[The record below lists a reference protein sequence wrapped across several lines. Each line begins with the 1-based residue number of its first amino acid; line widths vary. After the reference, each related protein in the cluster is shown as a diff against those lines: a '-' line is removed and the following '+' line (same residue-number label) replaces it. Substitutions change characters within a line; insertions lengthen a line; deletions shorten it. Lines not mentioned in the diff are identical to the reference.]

1 MNVKYLR
8 IFLKEH
14 FISLLNGLL
23 KGFQNDIFMVF
34 LNNNIM

>member
-1 MNVKYLR
+1 MNVKYIR
-8 IFLKEH
+8 TFLKEH
-14 FISLLNGLL
+14 IMSLFNGLL